1 MFNYLH
7 KEFQVLSL
15 SYLRETNSV
24 NEVVTQSDAT
34 KVLTSTPQNLA
45 EASTLTLSSS
55 GHTDTAKWWGVD
67 NQFSGSYNQVC
78 TQIEGNAVSLV
89 SYSWAASSDHTF
101 ILLSQYKLL
110 VGGSYNS
117 SAVIGLFHTKA
128 RGAVNLGSKKQ
139 IWAEKAS
146 FSLRVSDA
154 FNTNCF
160 RSTLRYNNVNQTLNN
175 QRESRRVTL
184 EFTCKIGSG
193 KMQVRR
199 AAASSDEEGR
209 VGK

>member
-1 MFNYLH
+1 M
-7 KEFQVLSL
+7 
-15 SYLRETNSV
+15 
-24 NEVVTQSDAT
+24 
-34 KVLTSTPQNLA
+34 
-45 EASTLTLSSS
+45 
-55 GHTDTAKWWGVD
+55 
-67 NQFSGSYNQVC
+67 
-78 TQIEGNAVSLV
+78 V

-101 ILLSQYKLL
+101 ILLRQYKLL

-117 SAVIGLFHTKA
+117 PVVIGLFHTKA

-175 QRESRRVTL
+175 QWESRRVTL

-193 KMQVRR
+193 KIQACRV
-199 AAASSDEEGR
+199 AASSGEEGR
-209 VGK
+209 IGK